1 MSVGHAHALYL
12 HGDSLLHRLPAQCK
26 LAAMVL
32 FVLAVVATP
41 REAFWAFGVQAAI
54 VAALVAV
61 AGIPARFFATRLLIE
76 VPFLL
81 FAVFLPFLGGG
92 RQVYGL
98 SVEGLWGAWTIFA
111 KGTLGVSASVL
122 MAATTPVPEILSGMD
137 RLRVPR
143 VITAIAG
150 FMVRYLEVI
159 AGEIRR
165 QRIAMLSRGYRPR
178 WLWQARGLAT
188 AAGALFVR
196 AYERGERVY
205 FAMASR
211 GYQGQMPVLDEA
223 RVGVAP
229 WVGAI
234 AVALAA
240 WGVALAARVVS

>member
-41 REAFWAFGVQAAI
+41 REAFWAFGVEAAI

-61 AGIPARFFATRLLIE
+61 AGIPLRFFATRLLIE

-92 RQVYGL
+92 RQVFGL

-223 RVGVAP
+223 RAGAAP
-229 WVGAI
+229 WAGAM

-240 WGVALAARVVS
+240 WGVALAARVTS